1 MRHRMGPPFSPW
13 IHVGPPI
20 DLKTEQGFR
29 WNDAVPEAGA
39 PIRGYAL
46 ASADTSASN
55 TDAALNFVGEQR
67 QDDLPLGERG
77 AFP

>member
-20 DLKTEQGFR
+20 DLKTEQGYR

-39 PIRGYAL
+39 RAPR
-46 ASADTSASN
+46 
-55 TDAALNFVGEQR
+55 FVGMRWR
-67 QDDLPLGERG
+67 QQTLLP
-77 AFP
+77 ATQTQH